1 MSPPGATSASTDSA
15 EPRLIKDS
23 ADRPFLPNFCDPR
36 MVLAVVLVSELLA
49 LVFTL
54 VRTAEAAIL
63 LTELARIS
71 VLMQWLGLTSAAVIC
86 VAKAPLRRASTPV
99 ATGVVLAL
107 VLTNVLVLSIATV
120 LAGRWLGGGET
131 FDFFPSD
138 LWQFAARNVFIGLI
152 VTALLLRYF
161 FVSQQWRNHVEAEAR
176 SRIDALQARIRP
188 HFLFNSMNTIAS
200 LTRSD
205 PSRAEEAVEDLADLF
220 RATLSDAGRLL
231 SLKEELELTR
241 IYQRIEMLRLGD
253 RLSVEWD
260 VAALPMRARLPGLTI
275 QPLLENAIYHG
286 IEPLDAGGTVLIRG
300 RCDGKQIEIEVINPR
315 LETTSDNGHRGHRI
329 AIDNIRERL
338 WLAFDGRG
346 TLAVDDRAPDSYSVT
361 VSFPV
366 T

>member
-1 MSPPGATSASTDSA
+1 
-15 EPRLIKDS
+15 
-23 ADRPFLPNFCDPR
+23 

-54 VRTAEAAIL
+54 VRSVDTAFL

-71 VLMQWLGLTSAAVIC
+71 VLMQWLGLTSAALIC
-86 VAKAPLRRASTPV
+86 LFRAPLRRASTAA
-99 ATGVVLAL
+99 ATGAVLAL
-107 VLTNVLVLSIATV
+107 VLSNILVLSIVTV

-131 FDFFPSD
+131 LDFFPAEI
-138 LWQFAARNVFIGLI
+138 WPFALRTVFIGLI

-161 FVSQQWRNHVEAEAR
+161 FVSQQWRLHVESEAR

-205 PSRAEEAVEDLADLF
+205 PGRAEEAVEDLADLF

-241 IYQRIEMLRLGD
+241 IYQRIEMLRLGE
-253 RLSVEWD
+253 RLQVRWD
-260 VAALPMRARLPGLTI
+260 VAELPMRAHLPGLTI

-286 IEPLDAGGTVLIRG
+286 IEPLDKGGTVLIRG
-300 RCDGKQIEIEVINPR
+300 RCDGKQVEIAVINPCQP
-315 LETTSDNGHRGHRI
+315 SNGDGGHRGHRI
-329 AIDNIRERL
+329 AMDNIRERL
-338 WLAFDGRG
+338 RLAFDGRG
-346 TLAVDDRAPDSYSVT
+346 ALTVEQLPDSYSVT